1 MEILRKIIFVCII
14 VLPFLGTSQ
23 ITFYKKYTSGSFDQ
37 GNGLTQLPDSS
48 YAITGT
54 SGGFDN
60 NSGQAFLMIT
70 DSLGNQK
77 WTKNYGGFGDDIG
90 VRVIHV
96 PGDGFFIAGY
106 SGSTS
111 NGNFDFVLYKTDES
125 GNLQWEKKYGGLD
138 WEKLNDAALL
148 SDGGLILVG
157 ETEGL
162 NSLGKDI
169 YMVRTNS
176 LGDTI
181 WTKTIRTPVDDFVN
195 AVEVLSSTEFVI
207 GGNLEEA
214 GLSKGILSA
223 YNIDGTEVWTEFL
236 NQAGIS
242 TVNDITIHQ
251 NEIFAVGF
259 LKNPSEN
266 KDDLWLTKTDL
277 TGGFIGH
284 YYEQFYEL
292 NTFFNTVIVKDPS
305 IFYMG
310 MMTESPEVTPY
321 PGGLDALVHR
331 YNSANLFFLSSVGFS
346 GYNKDMINQMIV
358 ANDGGIVLVGTVSD
372 DSDDFSLGT
381 DVMLVRIGPN
391 DEVPPNAD
399 TGNDLVNLMTE
410 QKKAIA
416 IFPNPTRSFINIP
429 DELKNKHFKLLNIQ
443 GQVVKSG
450 TVTSKIYLD
459 TLEEGIYFISVNDQ
473 KQIWTAKII
482 KK

>member
-1 MEILRKIIFVCII
+1 MEVLRKIIFVCIS

-195 AVEVLSSTEFVI
+195 AVEVMSSTEFVI

-236 NQAGIS
+236 NQAGVS
-242 TVNDITIHQ
+242 TVNDIAIYQ
-251 NEIFAVGF
+251 NQIYVAGY
-259 LKNPSEN
+259 LSDITTSK
-266 KDDLWLTKTDL
+266 KDFWYAKTNL
-277 TGGFIGH
+277 TGGFNSHWYFQSFSLGG
-284 YYEQFYEL
+284 YYNTIIVSEIYEVYLGMMSKTPEL
-292 NTFFNTVIVKDPS
+292 N
-305 IFYMG
+305 
-310 MMTESPEVTPY
+310 PY
-321 PGGLDALVHR
+321 PNGNDAIVQRHSSGL
-331 YNSANLFFLSSVGFS
+331 NFLSSYSFS
-346 GYNKDMINQMIV
+346 GYNEDMINQMIL

-372 DSDDFSLGT
+372 DSEGMSLGT
-381 DVMLVRIGPN
+381 DVMLVRIGSN
-391 DEVPPNAD
+391 GEVPPNAD

-410 QKKAIA
+410 HKKTIA

-450 TVTSKIYLD
+450 TVTSKIYLN
-459 TLEEGIYFISVNDQ
+459 TLEEGIYFISVNGQ